1 MTNGQMSRRVFVV
14 CTFVSV
20 QGEKRIEIAATN
32 EKFGQGIPRIYFSY
46 SLLQYVVNERK
57 GGELLK
63 NIERNVSKGKQ
74 PIFIRLEKNGTTC

>member
-1 MTNGQMSRRVFVV
+1 MSRRVFVV

-20 QGEKRIEIAATN
+20 QGGKRIEIAATN
-32 EKFGQGIPRIYFSY
+32 ENLPREFLAFAFPY
-46 SLLQYVVNERK
+46 SFLQYVVNERE

-74 PIFIRLEKNGTTC
+74 PIFIRLEKNGTTR

>member
-1 MTNGQMSRRVFVV
+1 MSRRVFVV

-32 EKFGQGIPRIYFSY
+32 EKFGQGIPRICFSPFFVTI
-46 SLLQYVVNERK
+46 SVNERE

-74 PIFIRLEKNGTTC
+74 PIFIRLEKNGTTR